1 MRILS
6 ANAVFVKFQPVIGA
20 SNATFADTT
29 HAEWN
34 GAVRTHISQR
44 SNFSV
49 SWPEHYDR
57 LAKNR
62 ASDRCVRYIFGPRA
76 HIPSIANERHEKLRE
91 LISPRYG
98 AESICQDGHIVRDE
112 LRALHSKG
120 GLVHLTC
127 ERTEKRMN
135 RIIESAAEESVG
147 EDHRVRVARLR
158 REIMR
163 ARLLSAVLEV
173 YPGNEADGRAVI
185 DDVVTRAA
193 VARSTFYKYFD
204 SLDQAVG
211 ELGLKLA
218 DEAARTNAVILEA
231 IQDPV
236 LRSITAFQLCLYR
249 AKIDPKWGTFVAH
262 LRLPAPD
269 HILMRDVAANF
280 VEGINIGSFRVP
292 SIAAAVNLVIDALV
306 GGVRHV
312 AQQGGDQ
319 EYIEALCTMVLAAS
333 GVSESE
339 AAQQVV
345 LSKQIL
351 RTKGHKL
358 PWWR

>member
-1 MRILS
+1 
-6 ANAVFVKFQPVIGA
+6 
-20 SNATFADTT
+20 
-29 HAEWN
+29 
-34 GAVRTHISQR
+34 
-44 SNFSV
+44 
-49 SWPEHYDR
+49 
-57 LAKNR
+57 
-62 ASDRCVRYIFGPRA
+62 
-76 HIPSIANERHEKLRE
+76 
-91 LISPRYG
+91 
-98 AESICQDGHIVRDE
+98 
-112 LRALHSKG
+112 
-120 GLVHLTC
+120 
-127 ERTEKRMN
+127 MN